1 LTTGRRLGTG
11 DLLLAV
17 MLLGVTGALAL
28 LPVNEVD
35 LYWHLAIGRFIAAHH
50 AVPALNLWSFTAP
63 EHEFVTNSWLYDLGM
78 FLLHRAGGVPAIQ
91 GVNAVVLGSAFA
103 LCFLAARLRG
113 ASRLTA
119 ATVTLL
125 AALGS
130 LRGLSQRPQ
139 AFTDLGVAA
148 TAVLLLRL
156 EERWSWKRVGALT
169 AVVVLWA
176 NLHSGV
182 VFAPVVIGGWAIAW
196 LFRRSRGAGSPA
208 ERSEALRR
216 AIVLVGLAAA
226 AVVVTPVGL
235 GLVRYAA
242 FHIAE
247 VERVLPL
254 EEFGAPLLSTDPLFW
269 LLVAASAAAWP
280 WTRKEVPGTAL
291 LPAVFLGLFAL
302 GAVRLVP
309 QFLLLLAPILAVQ
322 GNALTRRVP
331 GSIERLAPWRPVLAA
346 LLVLGAA
353 WVAPPHAPL
362 RLVTRIKLGSDPWR
376 VPLAAADWARQQGI
390 SGRCFAGWDVT
401 GLVEWAFPSSPVQI
415 DPRLPAYP
423 ANVFHELAEAES
435 SQQTFDALVDRYG
448 IEWVFR
454 SHRILKLSGVG
465 RFRPDRWALVY
476 WDQAGMVFLRRDVP
490 RFQPLVQRFE
500 YRAVLPADSA
510 VRAAL
515 AADGPERARWLEE
528 TERLQ
533 REAPALVDLHVG
545 LCADRAR
552 HGDLPGARAECDRA
566 LALSKEREKVHGRG
580 TSPVLATGLVLLAR
594 AEVDGGDT
602 AGSETALAQ
611 ALRQAPDSAA
621 VWTGVGT
628 LFVSRDPARA
638 RAAFERALSLQPDF
652 APAAEQLRKL
662 AIAGTRQ
669 GVP

>member
-1 LTTGRRLGTG
+1 LTTGQRLGTG

-17 MLLGVTGALAL
+17 MLLLVTGALAL

-35 LYWHLAIGRFIAAHH
+35 LYWHLALGRYIAGHH
-50 AVPALNLWSFTAP
+50 AVPSLNLWSFTAP

-78 FLLHRAGGVPAIQ
+78 FLLHRAGGVAAIQ
-91 GVNAVVLGSAFA
+91 LVNAAVLGSAFA
-103 LCFLAARLRG
+103 LCFLTARLRG
-113 ASRLTA
+113 ASRLSA
-119 ATVTLL
+119 ATLTAL

-139 AFTDLGVAA
+139 SFTDLGVAT
-148 TAVLLLRL
+148 TALLLVRL
-156 EERWSWKRVGALT
+156 EAKWSWNVVGAIA

-182 VFAPVVIGGWAIAW
+182 VFAPVVVGGWALAW
-196 LFRRSRGAGSPA
+196 LYQRTRRVGSA
-208 ERSEALRR
+208 LERTEALKR
-216 AIVLVGLAAA
+216 AIVLVGLAGA
-226 AVVVTPVGL
+226 AVLATPIGP

-254 EEFGAPLLSTDPLFW
+254 EEFGAPLLSSDPLFW
-269 LLVAASAAAWP
+269 LAAAAAVAAWP

-309 QFLLLLAPILAVQ
+309 QFLLLLAPILALQ
-322 GNALTRRVP
+322 IDALARRLPRP
-331 GSIERLAPWRPVLAA
+331 GARLAPWSPVLGAV
-346 LLVLGAA
+346 LVFAAA

-362 RLVTRIKLGSDPWR
+362 RLLTRIKLGSDPWR
-376 VPLAAADWARQQGI
+376 VPLAAVGWVRQQGI

-401 GLVEWAFPSSPVQI
+401 ALVEWAFPESPVQI
-415 DPRLPAYP
+415 DPRLLAYP
-423 ANVFHELAEAES
+423 ARVFHEFAEAES
-435 SQQTFDALVDRYG
+435 AQETFDALVDKYG

-454 SHRILKLSGVG
+454 SHRVLKLSGVG
-465 RFRPDRWALVY
+465 RFRPERWALVY
-476 WDQAGMVFLRRDVP
+476 WDQAGMVFLRRDLP
-490 RFQPLVQRFE
+490 RFQPLIQRFE

-515 AADGPERARWLEE
+515 AAEGPERGRWLEE
-528 TERLQ
+528 TERLL
-533 REAPALVDLHVG
+533 REAPRLVDPHVG
-545 LCADRAR
+545 LCVDRAR
-552 HGDLPGARAECDRA
+552 HGDVPGGRAECDRA

-580 TSPVLATGLVLLAR
+580 TSPVLATGLVVLAR
-594 AEVDGGDT
+594 AELDAGD
-602 AGSETALAQ
+602 AAASELALAQ
-611 ALRQAPDSAA
+611 ALRQAPDNAA

-638 RAAFERALSLQPDF
+638 RASFERALSLQPDF

-662 AIAGTRQ
+662 AVSGTRQ
-669 GVP
+669 GAP